1 MAQLQDRPLFLT
13 EAAAHAWGRSRGLSQ
28 PNAGAQVTG
37 PSVSSA
43 SRRIGG
49 PGSLRRVAASGRP
62 RFDFFPR
69 LSPYQASPTFS
80 LRCCLRGGAV
90 HPGANS
96 DNASPSLSVALTRQG
111 NAIAPPRAAAELRAA
126 RIVAAGGIQFT
137 RSSDRLSN
145 GVPALKGK
153 TAWKTLRR
161 RKRGHLRSGA
171 LNWSELRREREINSL
186 SVSGIGRKGDIS
198 REITGDSSWN
208 EVEMFKN
215 VS

>member
-49 PGSLRRVAASGRP
+49 PGSLRRFAASGRP
-62 RFDFFPR
+62 RFDFPPG
-69 LSPYQASPTFS
+69 SPQYQASPTFS
-80 LRCCLRGGAV
+80 LPCCLCGGAV
-90 HPGANS
+90 HPGAPS
-96 DNASPSLSVALTRQG
+96 ASLSVALTRQG
-111 NAIAPPRAAAELRAA
+111 NAIAPPRAAAEPRAA

-161 RKRGHLRSGA
+161 RKRGHLGSGT

-208 EVEMFKN
+208 EVEMFKD